1 MAKTELLYPKNV
13 EVLDA
18 IGQVCLKLAIVDFFF
33 LFKLAVC
40 MHSMQTN
47 GASKNQY
54 WPGQMGTIF
63 LCDFGITWCWF
74 LGVSWGSLRYT
85 RDRNVL
91 SRLPV
96 YGVKSLCSGGRE

>member
-1 MAKTELLYPKNV
+1 
-13 EVLDA
+13 
-18 IGQVCLKLAIVDFFF
+18 
-33 LFKLAVC
+33 

-74 LGVSWGSLRYT
+74 LGVSWGSWLK
-85 RDRNVL
+85 NSVL
-91 SRLPV
+91 KKKKKIGELFDDFFDK
-96 YGVKSLCSGGRE
+96 YFEEF